1 MTAEVVLWLPF
12 PTCIPTSTRPRCRL
26 TTACFIA
33 RTACYVLTTG
43 LPSITPHK
51 PICFVKCLRILI
63 TQRTRQVPTSS
74 KRECFIFIQ
83 PAVLYTCLSESK
95 RGWESWHR
103 SGNLRNVQSRIVH
116 WTPRTLF
123 KSLSHALSRRGAL
136 GELMDEGF
144 RMCATS
150 ARSRRRKCSS
160 ALASSEHR
168 TRMYIPRASCIR
180 SIRYRQSGNLV
191 ALSSTPYSLSYL
203 LFYIGVP
210 ATMAYNVPLARRR
223 ICSDQITRIHQSSS

>member
-1 MTAEVVLWLPF
+1 MSSRQASHPSRRTNQSVSSNASASSSRSERDRSRPQANVSASFSSNP
-12 PTCIPTSTRPRCRL
+12 PCSTRV
-26 TTACFIA
+26 
-33 RTACYVLTTG
+33 Y
-43 LPSITPHK
+43 PS
-51 PICFVKCLRILI
+51 
-63 TQRTRQVPTSS
+63 QNS
-74 KRECFIFIQ
+74 
-83 PAVLYTCLSESK
+83 

-180 SIRYRQSGNLV
+180 SIRYRQSGNIV
-191 ALSSTPYSLSYL
+191 ALSSTPYTLSYL